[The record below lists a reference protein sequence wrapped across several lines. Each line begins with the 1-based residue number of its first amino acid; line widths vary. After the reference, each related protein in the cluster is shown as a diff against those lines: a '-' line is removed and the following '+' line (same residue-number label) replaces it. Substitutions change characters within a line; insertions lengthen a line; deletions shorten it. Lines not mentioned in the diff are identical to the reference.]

1 MQRLLFPKR
10 CSFFQPYQLTLS
22 DNKTG
27 IIRLIAYYPFQI
39 AKKLVLLPS
48 SSRRDGWMDGR
59 WNLKKKQKRD
69 GDQLAD
75 RGRNRLRRCGFSGEG
90 DNVLTPPSC

>member
-1 MQRLLFPKR
+1 M
-10 CSFFQPYQLTLS
+10 S

-75 RGRNRLRRCGFSGEG
+75 RGRNRRRRRATVGPEREQVLARGKGTMFLPLPRVEG
-90 DNVLTPPSC
+90 SPILT